1 MNSLK
6 NTKKSLQRDKLVLAA
21 LEQPSWEKAA
31 AAAGIS
37 YTTAWRIS
45 KTPEYKKEYLEALRK
60 CFSQSLARLQH
71 ASGAAA
77 STLMRIM
84 LDPKAPAA
92 ARVRACA
99 TILHCTG
106 KLIELED
113 LEVRIS
119 ELERSAAASRQNKTN
134 TL

>member
-1 MNSLK
+1 MSNR
-6 NTKKSLQRDKLVLAA
+6 NTKKALQREKLVLAA
-21 LEQPSWEKAA
+21 LEQSSWEKAA

-45 KTPEYKKEYLEALRK
+45 KTPEYKKEYLDARRK
-60 CFSQSLARLQH
+60 CFSQTLGRMQH
-71 ASGAAA
+71 ASSAAA

-84 LDPKAPAA
+84 LDPKEPAA
-92 ARVRACA
+92 ARVRASA
-99 TILHCTG
+99 TVLHCTA

-119 ELERSAAASRQNKTN
+119 ELERSAAAAREQGGP
-134 TL
+134 L